1 MAIFNSFLYVHQR
14 VSPISGVLCILDPV
28 WSLCFHHP
36 LFTERQLPSAT
47 GSSTPRRW
55 VSLPWQHDELLPSPD
70 EKTGESRGWT
80 RAVMICPTKENI
92 VSFGKVTNSYGK
104 ITMSIGKST
113 INGPCSSIFHSYVK
127 LLEAI
132 VLASLSRSGLQT
144 LGAQRLMQ
152 HQLVAFILEVAQT
165 SWHKT
170 HLLGYVACQAKTNE

>member
-1 MAIFNSFLYVHQR
+1 M
-14 VSPISGVLCILDPV
+14 LCILDPV
-28 WSLCFHHP
+28 WSLCFQP

-132 VLASLSRSGLQT
+132 VLASLVIQASKHSAPSAWCSINL
-144 LGAQRLMQ
+144 
-152 HQLVAFILEVAQT
+152 
-165 SWHKT
+165 SPSSWKWHKHLGT
-170 HLLGYVACQAKTNE
+170 KPRYLLGYVACQAKTNE